1 MYLFETIIFSRIRI
15 FLKRKEYINN
25 SQFDLYEICCEVIQ
39 NKSHKKKS
47 VLIYFHQ
54 KFHNIEIK
62 MKMIS

>member
-47 VLIYFHQ
+47 AHLLSSKIPQH
-54 KFHNIEIK
+54 KNRNEDD
-62 MKMIS
+62 